1 VYIALSIT
9 AKGTGTAAMLP
20 GMNRVVFVAV
30 TTQQLDNV
38 DDLALATLVGPVVLI
53 VS

>member
-1 VYIALSIT
+1 VYTALSIT
-9 AKGTGTAAMLP
+9 IKGTRTATVLP
-20 GMNRVVFVAV
+20 RMNGAVFVAV